1 MSILYLIKPGELTLK
16 GKNRKFFEDRLQAS
30 IHRKLEH
37 IPYTITNRSGRIYIE
52 VEEQFRTEVDQCL
65 RTTPGIAGFAPAVGC
80 EKDPTQLVQEALAM
94 GGRML
99 KHGRGN
105 RFKVEAR
112 REDKTFPLTS
122 YEIACTLGAELQKK
136 YPELI
141 VDLHHPDWIL
151 FVEIRDK
158 GYLYIESERGLRG
171 LPAGTSGRGI
181 LLLSGG
187 IDSPVAGFLM
197 GVRGMMIEA
206 VYFHSPPY
214 TGEQALKKVES
225 LSECLAHITGSL
237 TLHIVPFT
245 EVQVT
250 IRDRGVLDEATL
262 MNRAAMMRIASM
274 IARRRHAH
282 CLITGESLGQVAS
295 QTIESI
301 AFTNRF
307 SDVPILRPLI
317 GMDKEWIMEKAREIG
332 TYEISILP
340 YEDCCSLFS
349 PPHPLTR
356 PNPSILQTHWEA
368 LKIEEIL
375 EKALEQVERRIFRYR
390 KTGESISGRPTY

>member
-1 MSILYLIKPGELTLK
+1 MGVLYLIKPGELTLK
-16 GKNRKFFEDRLQAS
+16 GKNRKFFEDRLQAT
-30 IHRKLEH
+30 IHRKLEG
-37 IPYTITNRSGRIYIE
+37 IPYKITNRSGRMYLE
-52 VEEQFRTEVDQCL
+52 VEEPFSTEVDRCL
-65 RTTPGIAGFAPAVGC
+65 RTTPGISGFAPTIGC
-80 EKDPTQLVQEALAM
+80 EKEPTQLVQEALAL
-94 GGRML
+94 GRRMVSQR
-99 KHGRGN
+99 RGK

-122 YEIACTLGAELQKK
+122 YEIACTLGAALQKEF
-136 YPELI
+136 PELI
-141 VDLHHPDWIL
+141 VDLYHPDWVL
-151 FVEIRDK
+151 YVEIRDR
-158 GYLYIESERGLRG
+158 GYLYVDNERGLRG
-171 LPAGTSGRGI
+171 LPTGTSGRGL

-197 GVRGMMIEA
+197 GVRGMVIEA

-225 LSECLAHITGSL
+225 LSECLAQVTGYL
-237 TLHIVPFT
+237 TLHVVPFA
-245 EVQVT
+245 EVQVA
-250 IRDRGVLDEATL
+250 IRDRGVLDESTL
-262 MNRAAMMRIASM
+262 MNRAAMMKIASK
-274 IARRRHAH
+274 IARQRQAH

-301 AFTNRF
+301 GFTNRF
-307 SDVPILRPLI
+307 SDIPVLRPLI

-356 PNPSILQTHWEA
+356 PNPSILQRHWED
-368 LKIEEIL
+368 LMLNDIL
-375 EKALEQVERRIFRYR
+375 ERAIERVDRRTFRYR
-390 KTGESISGRPTY
+390 KV

>member
-1 MSILYLIKPGELTLK
+1 MRVLYLIKPGELTLK

-30 IHRKLEH
+30 IRRKLEG
-37 IPYTITNRSGRIYIE
+37 IPYKLSNRSGRMYIE
-52 VEEQFRTEVDQCL
+52 VDEQCAPEVDRCL
-65 RTTPGIAGFAPAVGC
+65 RTTPGIAGFAPAVEC
-80 EKDPTQLVQEALAM
+80 EKDSIHLVQEALAL
-94 GGRML
+94 GDRVL
-99 KHGRGN
+99 KKGRGK

-112 REDKTFPLTS
+112 REDKSFPLTS
-122 YEIACTLGAELQKK
+122 YEIACTLGAELQKQ

-141 VDLHHPDWIL
+141 VDLHRPDWTL
-151 FVEIRDK
+151 YVEIRDK
-158 GYLYIESERGLRG
+158 GYLYVDSERGLRG
-171 LPAGTSGRGI
+171 LPVGTSGRGI

-197 GVRGMMIEA
+197 GIRGMVIEA

-225 LSECLAHITGSL
+225 LSECLAQIAGFF

-245 EVQVT
+245 DIQVA
-250 IRDRGVLDEATL
+250 IRERGVWDEATL
-262 MNRAAMMRIASM
+262 MNRAAMMKIASRIAQK
-274 IARRRHAH
+274 RKAH

-295 QTIESI
+295 QTVQSI
-301 AFTNRF
+301 GFTNRF
-307 SDVPILRPLI
+307 SDIPVLRPLI

-349 PPHPLTR
+349 PPHPITR
-356 PNPSILQTHWEA
+356 PNPSILQGHWEN
-368 LKIEEIL
+368 LGIEELL
-375 EKALEQVERRIFRYR
+375 ERALENMERRTFTYR
-390 KTGESISGRPTY
+390 K